1 MPRKETQASIL
12 IYGNGTSRT
21 PNGKEKIDDSWNDL
35 SIFQA
40 KPEEFNLDGSP
51 ERVFNEL
58 SDRIL
63 DYKVQGVRSLSIS
76 VSQVMD
82 YRKLMTALV
91 LFAKL
96 PLQIDQ
102 TATIST
108 GEQFVRLEYQGAL
121 KGFQS
126 FQAAV
131 NALLNTNDVKA
142 DVSLKLEFKF
152 SSPIEPNGSE
162 ISNIKSALNC
172 NPVERLNLLLKVTY

>member
-1 MPRKETQASIL
+1 MRNTYYTMVLAIL
-12 IYGNGTSRT
+12 T
-21 PNGKEKIDDSWNDL
+21 EC
-35 SIFQA
+35 
-40 KPEEFNLDGSP
+40 
-51 ERVFNEL
+51 
-58 SDRIL
+58 DRIL
-63 DYKVQGVRSLSIS
+63 DYKVQGVRSLEIS

-131 NALLNTNDVKA
+131 NTLLNTNDVKA

-162 ISNIKSALNC
+162 ISNIKSALNR
-172 NPVERLNLLLKVTY
+172 NPVERLNLLVKVTY